1 MVLAIV
7 ITSSIGLALYF
18 VKDLFFVSPFNRM
31 LRILSFIAS
40 LIPFGVGII
49 YMIILICAF
58 AVMCNLDMNRLRY
71 VDGNIVCDVT
81 NDMNDAYIRD
91 SAITR
96 YLFNNI
102 NWQEVD
108 KNKAYSMK
116 SGNDKHIS

>member
-1 MVLAIV
+1 MALTIV
-7 ITSSIGLALYF
+7 ITSFIGLALYF
-18 VKDLFFVSPFNRM
+18 VKDVFFVSPFNRM
-31 LRILSFIAS
+31 LRILSFITS
-40 LIPFGVGII
+40 LLPFGVGII
-49 YMIILICAF
+49 FMIGLICAF
-58 AVMCNLDMNRLRY
+58 AALCNLDVNQLRY

-116 SGNDKHIS
+116 SGNDKHII